1 MEHSFSDRQRILM
14 IRYLDNT
21 EVTRRRLNMKWFVF
35 TAGILAF
42 GTLQADAQGGK
53 IGYVNSQQIFA
64 ESPEFQ
70 EAQDRFDNEVEDW
83 NNRAA
88 ALNDVVDSIKLENE
102 KNSLIWSA
110 SKRKEVEDLLA
121 AKQDSLQR
129 YLDETFGPN
138 GKAER
143 RMAELSK
150 PIEERIIGVIRGIAI
165 EKDFDMVLDVAAVSI
180 AFAKE
185 NLDLTEDVLAEM
197 AKER

>member
-1 MEHSFSDRQRILM
+1 MRWLV
-14 IRYLDNT
+14 LAT
-21 EVTRRRLNMKWFVF
+21 
-35 TAGILAF
+35 GILAF
-42 GTLQADAQGGK
+42 GALQANAQGGR
-53 IGYVNSQQIFA
+53 IGYVNSQRIFA

-70 EAQDRFDNEVEDW
+70 EAQAKFDKEVEDW

-88 ALNDVVDSIKLENE
+88 ALNDVVDSLKLEKE

-121 AKQDSLQR
+121 AKQDSLQQ
-129 YLDETFGPN
+129 YLDETFGPD

-143 RMAELSK
+143 RMAELSR
-150 PIEERIIGVIRGIAI
+150 PIEERIIGIIRRIAI
-165 EKDFDMVLDVAAVSI
+165 EKDYDMVLDVAAVSI

-185 NLDLTEDVLAEM
+185 SLDLTDDVLAEI

>member
-1 MEHSFSDRQRILM
+1 MRWLV
-14 IRYLDNT
+14 LAT
-21 EVTRRRLNMKWFVF
+21 
-35 TAGILAF
+35 GILAS
-42 GTLQADAQGGK
+42 GALQANAQGGRV
-53 IGYVNSQQIFA
+53 GYVNSQRIFA

-70 EAQDRFDNEVEDW
+70 EAQARFDKEVEDW

-88 ALNDVVDSIKLENE
+88 ALNEVVDSLKLDKE

-110 SKRKEVEDLLA
+110 SKRKEVEDLLT
-121 AKQDSLQR
+121 AKQDSLQQ
-129 YLDETFGPN
+129 YLDETFGPS

-143 RMAELSK
+143 RMAELSR
-150 PIEERIIGVIRGIAI
+150 PIEERIIAIIRRIAI

-185 NLDLTEDVLAEM
+185 SLDLTDDVLAEI

>member
-1 MEHSFSDRQRILM
+1 M
-14 IRYLDNT
+14 I
-21 EVTRRRLNMKWFVF
+21 MKWFVF
-35 TAGILAF
+35 ATGILAF
-42 GTLQADAQGGK
+42 GALQANAQGK
-53 IGYVNSQQIFA
+53 IGYVNSQRIFA
-64 ESPEFQ
+64 ESPDFQ
-70 EAQDRFDNEVEDW
+70 EAQDRFDKEVEDW

-88 ALNDVVDSIKLENE
+88 ALNDVIDSLKLENE

-138 GKAER
+138 GKAEL
-143 RMAELSK
+143 RMAELSR
-150 PIEERIIGVIRGIAI
+150 PIEERIISIIRGVAI
-165 EKDFDMVLDVAAVSI
+165 EKDFDMVLDVAVVSI

-185 NLDLTEDVLAEM
+185 SLDLTEDVLAEI